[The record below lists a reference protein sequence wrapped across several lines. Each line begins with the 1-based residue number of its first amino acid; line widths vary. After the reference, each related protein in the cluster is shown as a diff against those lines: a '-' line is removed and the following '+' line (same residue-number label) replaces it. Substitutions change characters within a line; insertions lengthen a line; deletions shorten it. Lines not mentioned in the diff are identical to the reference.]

1 MISIVRYLLF
11 ALLLMAHVSL
21 WGQDDPPVVAF
32 SGEEVSLDNA
42 LLWLRR
48 NYGVAMVYDGR
59 ALRNYSVSGDGT
71 EQVLDDLLRA
81 WLTPIGFTFE
91 QINGA
96 YVVISDATTS
106 SASEPVEFGLEVSG
120 RIIDRA
126 SKEAL
131 PFANVTLAS
140 SRRGAAANEQGYFLL
155 RDVPADTSLIRIT
168 YLGFEPRLVRVSE
181 LNTDNAVIELERISA
196 ILPVALIRGERQ
208 SGILE
213 TRGLSVTTIDPEMA
227 VYLPGIGEPDPIRT
241 LQLLPGVS
249 GALENSANLHIRG
262 GAADENLVLYD
273 GFTIYYLDHFYGVFS
288 AFNANAIK
296 NIRLH
301 KGVVEP
307 MFGGRASS
315 VIEITGKQ
323 GDLSQTRLKADM
335 SLLSTSLHLESPIL
349 GNRASMM
356 ISGRRAFTDVLYS
369 SLYRGL
375 FNNLYANSTIGDRA
389 INEGVF
395 GSDQAP
401 DFSFYDLT
409 AKVSWETEARDRFSF
424 TVYSGRDRLAMQ
436 FAERTRDDRFLYEY
450 NDRSRWGNTGVG
462 ARWAKQWDA
471 TSSSTLTFGY
481 SSYRSELFGFDS
493 RTNLFIGVVD
503 TLFFDRNSEISDLSM
518 RYDHQLIRRNHTLKF
533 GTANTAM
540 RVENRRLDSDGDAA
554 RSIAA
559 ESTLALY
566 LQDTWEFAPNWSLS
580 GGSRLTWYT
589 GTNRLYHEPR
599 LIAEHRINERW
610 SVQAAAGRNWQ
621 FIRNVRRQDLFLNT
635 SDEWRLAGEG
645 TVPLLVVDQI
655 SAGGAMRLKQ
665 FVFEAEAFV
674 KQSSGAIED
683 ALRFISEDPGTFTD
697 DLLTGTGRARG
708 LEFMASKPKGLHTGW
723 LAYTWSRAMNR
734 FDALNN
740 AEIPAYFDRRHEA
753 KAVYAFNP
761 GRYRFSAV
769 FVYASGLP
777 FTAANGVTDV
787 ELPTG
792 ETRPIV
798 AFSGLNGARL
808 PDYHRL
814 DLSANY
820 VFNWLS
826 GKAMAGLSLY
836 NIYGRTNVRNRYF
849 FSAGS
854 EADALLVDFNDLVFL
869 GFVPSIQLSFEW

>member
-1 MISIVRYLLF
+1 MVRCFFLVLMLIT
-11 ALLLMAHVSL
+11 ALEVLA
-21 WGQDDPPVVAF
+21 QDDPPMVAF
-32 SGEEVSLDNA
+32 PQQEMSLDDA

-48 NYGVAMVYDGR
+48 SYDIAMVYDGR
-59 ALRNYSVSGDGT
+59 SLRPFTVSSDGS
-71 EQVLDDLLRA
+71 ERVLDELLNE

-91 QINGA
+91 LINGT
-96 YVVISDATTS
+96 YVIFYDSKL
-106 SASEPVEFGLEVSG
+106 GLAEDPKDYGLTLSG
-120 RIIDRA
+120 RIVDRV

-131 PFANVTLAS
+131 PFANISVAS
-140 SRRGAAANEQGYFLL
+140 SRRGVAANEQGYFFL
-155 RDVPADTSLIRIT
+155 RDIPADTSVIQVT
-168 YLGFEPRLVRVSE
+168 FVGYETRLFRVSE
-181 LNTDNAVIELERISA
+181 LEDDEAKIEMNRISA
-196 ILPVALIRGERQ
+196 VLPVALIQGERQ
-208 SGILE
+208 PDIIK
-213 TRGLSVTTIDPEMA
+213 TRTLSMTTIDPEMA

-323 GDLSQTRLKADM
+323 GDQNQTRIKADM
-335 SLLSTSLHLESPIL
+335 SLLSTSLHLETPIL
-349 GNRASMM
+349 EQRASMV
-356 ISGRRAFTDVLYS
+356 ISGRRAFTDVLTS

-375 FNNLYANSTIGDRA
+375 LNNLYANSTLGDRA

-395 GSDQAP
+395 GGEQAP

-409 AKVSWETEARDRFSF
+409 AKIGWETEARDQFSF

-436 FAERTRDDRFLYEY
+436 FSERTQDDRFFYEY
-450 NDRSRWGNTGVG
+450 NDQSRWGNTGVG

-481 SSYRSELFGFDS
+481 STYSSELFGFDS

-518 RYDHQLIRRNHTLKF
+518 RYDHQLLRGAHTLKF

-559 ESTLALY
+559 ESTLAVY
-566 LQDTWEFAPNWSLS
+566 AQDRWEITPTWSLT
-580 GGSRLTWYT
+580 GGSRLTWFT
-589 GTNRLYHEPR
+589 GSNAFYHEPR
-599 LIAEHRINERW
+599 LIVEHEINPKW
-610 SVQAAAGRNWQ
+610 SVQAAGGRNWQ

-635 SDEWRLAGEG
+635 SDEWRIAGEG
-645 TVPLLVVDQI
+645 DVPLLAVDQL
-655 SAGGAMRLKQ
+655 SLGTTVRWQ
-665 FVFEAEAFV
+665 HFVFETEAFY
-674 KQSSGAIED
+674 KQSTGAIED
-683 ALRFISEDPGTFTD
+683 ALRFISIDPGTFND
-697 DLLTGTGRARG
+697 DLLSGTGRAKG
-708 LEFMASKPKGLHTGW
+708 LEFLVAKPHGLHSGW
-723 LAYTWSRAMNR
+723 VSYTWSNATHR
-734 FDALNN
+734 FDALDN

-753 KAVYAFNP
+753 KAVYSFSP
-761 GRYRFSAV
+761 GKYRFSAV

-777 FTAANGVTDV
+777 FTAANGVVDV
-787 ELPTG
+787 ALPTG
-792 ETRPIV
+792 ETRPVV
-798 AFSGLNGARL
+798 AFSDLNGARL

-820 VFNWLS
+820 VFNWFS

-836 NIYGRTNVRNRYF
+836 NVYGRTNVRNRYF

-854 EADALLVDFNDLVFL
+854 EADALLIDFNELIFL
-869 GFVPSIQLSFEW
+869 GFVPSVQLSFEW